1 MHEDT
6 NGRKR
11 QLEVF
16 RRMTPAQRLNAAARL
31 SWSARELKE
40 AALRAAHQ
48 GWTEAQIQQA
58 VRDAFLF
65 QRG

>member
-6 NGRKR
+6 HGRGR

-16 RRMTPAQRLNAAARL
+16 RRMTAVQRLNAAARL
-31 SWSARELKE
+31 YWSARELKE

-48 GWTEAQIQQA
+48 GWTEEQIQQA
-58 VRDAFLF
+58 VKDALLF
-65 QRG
+65 HRG

>member
-1 MHEDT
+1 MPEDT
-6 NGRKR
+6 NGRER

-16 RRMTPAQRLNAAARL
+16 RRMSPAQRLNAAARL
-31 SWSARELKE
+31 YWSARELKE

-65 QRG
+65 HRG